1 MVFTGDET
9 VAEAAGGAVEDLLS
23 GTKAKAPSN
32 AEGRDRGKQT
42 AATKEKGTRKPT
54 AGRIDAAAKKKVKTT
69 IKKISRR
76 KKSHGK

>member
-9 VAEAAGGAVEDLLS
+9 VAEAAGGAVEDLLFVTM
-23 GTKAKAPSN
+23 GMDQRI
-32 AEGRDRGKQT
+32 GVVCVGVKQT